1 MHIKLTVRW
10 TFQTNN
16 YRCIGFITKII
27 IGLIVSQ
34 FMYSLGYSLIVCPYT
49 LDSMNSYKIIFNRF
63 TKIVV
68 FWNGYDN
75 AIEYVTQQLCCIF
88 LLKMVIQINN
98 CPVHIRIGT
107 APVQTVPVQFGS
119 VRNRVRP
126 YMFRNGTD
134 PAVHIAN

>member
-16 YRCIGFITKII
+16 YRCICFITKII

-34 FMYSLGYSLIVCPYT
+34 FMYSLGHSLIVCPYT

-68 FWNGYDN
+68 FWN
-75 AIEYVTQQLCCIF
+75 
-88 LLKMVIQINN
+88 
-98 CPVHIRIGT
+98 
-107 APVQTVPVQFGS
+107 
-119 VRNRVRP
+119 
-126 YMFRNGTD
+126 
-134 PAVHIAN
+134 